1 MNNVSEGKKQ
11 KKQLLLRLSPL
22 LYDELVRWADDEFR
36 SVNAQIEYLLTKA
49 VKEVRKNN
57 N

>member
-1 MNNVSEGKKQ
+1 MTNVSDGKKQ

-57 N
+57 R